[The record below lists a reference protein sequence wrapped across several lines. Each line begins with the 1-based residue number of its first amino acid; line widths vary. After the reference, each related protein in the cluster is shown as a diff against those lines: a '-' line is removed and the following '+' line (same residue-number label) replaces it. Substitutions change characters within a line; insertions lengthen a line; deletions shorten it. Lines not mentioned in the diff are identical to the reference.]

1 MIGCMH
7 AGVLEQALG
16 LLVSL
21 LLRNP
26 AAAERAAAEG
36 CVDTVLEAMEAAEAK
51 RGFADS
57 PVGAQ
62 WVLRQVCRIFCLNSI
77 QASAEKN
84 GHRAC

>member
-1 MIGCMH
+1 
-7 AGVLEQALG
+7 VLEQALG

-36 CVDTVLEAMEAAEAK
+36 CADTVLEAMAAAQSG

-62 WVLRQVCRIFCLNSI
+62 WVLRQVCCPL
-77 QASAEKN
+77 QPA
-84 GHRAC
+84 H